1 MMKNELYTCPCCGYK
16 TLEECPTGT
25 FEICEICRWEDDN
38 VQFEDP
44 FYEGGANEV
53 CLYEAQRNFVKYG
66 ASEELFIDSVRKP
79 TTNDQRDSHFKLIES
94 PTK

>member
-1 MMKNELYTCPCCGYK
+1 MMNTELYTCPCCGYK

-25 FEICEICRWEDDN
+25 FEICEICFWEDDN

-53 CLYEAQRNFVKYG
+53 CLYEAQRNFMKYG
-66 ASEELFIDSVRKP
+66 SSEELFIDSVLKP
-79 TTNDQRDSHFKLIES
+79 TINDQRDRHFKLVEL
-94 PTK
+94 PAK